1 MHRERQC
8 RERQEVSMFQYVQ
21 RQMAQYGNL
30 DALVTPELVEYAKT
44 CKTIVVAGYPR
55 SGKSILTKT
64 LSEMAEIPYVFSDD
78 YLDAGLTVPEAT
90 YQLMS
95 DMIYNDEQMIFEGT
109 LTSKA
114 LAMAEGKVDADLV
127 IFVNCDSECIEWC
140 YYEADEGHKYDY
152 TRGLC
157 AGICNE
163 FSKYAANFSNKASVI
178 VIDTT
183 FEFDNN
189 DDFSIG

>member
-1 MHRERQC
+1 MEGYT
-8 RERQEVSMFQYVQ
+8 YVQ
-21 RQMAQYGNL
+21 TAKAEYGNL
-30 DALVTPELVEYAKT
+30 DELVTQDLVDYAKT
-44 CKTIVVAGYPR
+44 CQTIVIAGYPR

-64 LSEMAEIPYVFSDD
+64 LSVLTEIPYVFSDD
-78 YLDAGLTVPEAT
+78 YIDNCSSVPEAT

-95 DMIYNDEQMIFEGT
+95 DIIDNSEPMIFEGT
-109 LTSKA
+109 LVSKA
-114 LAMAEGKVDADLV
+114 LSMAKGSVDADLA
-127 IFVNCDSECIEWC
+127 IFVNCDSNCVEYC
-140 YYEADEGHKYDY
+140 YMQADEGYKYDY

-163 FSKYAANFSNKASVI
+163 FQNYIANFSGPTPVI

-183 FEFDNN
+183 FDFESN